1 MSSVPPIPVE
11 LWNQIPPAA
20 QAAVLALVQQY
31 ERRLQALQKK
41 VDQLTE
47 RLDQNSTN
55 SSRPP
60 SSDPPHV
67 KRRPP
72 QPSSGRKKGGQPGH
86 ARQQRP
92 LVPPEQV
99 KQTIPLMPSACRKCG
114 QALHGEDPQPRRH
127 QVAEILPV
135 QAEVTEYRLHRLTCT
150 GCGTRTCASLPA
162 GVPTGAFGPR
172 LQALLAVLA
181 GGYRLGKRPIQQLA
195 QDLFGLSIST
205 GMVAKLER
213 STAEA
218 LQQPV
223 AELEGY
229 VRMQHA
235 NVDETSWREA
245 MHKAWLWV
253 VVTPLVTVFHIAAT
267 RCGKVAGRLL
277 GSAYRQVVTSD
288 RWKAYNGFR
297 RRQFCWSHL
306 RRDFQAMIDRQNSG
320 TVIGTKLLSLSDR
333 MFAWW
338 HRVRDGTLNRSSFQ
352 VYISG
357 LRAAVRE
364 ALLQGAACGCSQTA
378 GTCRELLAHEPK
390 LWAFVW
396 QEGVEPT
403 NNAAE
408 RALRHAVLWRKG
420 SGGTDSSRGSRF
432 VERVLSIRETCRQ
445 QGISLLEYLA
455 TCCQARLD
463 GGRPPSLL
471 PKGVRVRTQIA

>member
-1 MSSVPPIPVE
+1 MPSVPPIPVE

-20 QAAVLALVQQY
+20 QAAILALVQQY
-31 ERRLQALQKK
+31 EQRLQALQQQ
-41 VDQLTE
+41 VARLTE
-47 RLDQNSTN
+47 RLNQNSTN

-72 QPSSGRKKGGQPGH
+72 SPSSGRKRGGQPGH

-92 LVPPEQV
+92 LVPPEQI
-99 KQTIPLMPSACRKCG
+99 KQAIPLMPSACRKCG
-114 QALHGEDPQPRRH
+114 RALHGEDPQPRRH
-127 QVAEILPV
+127 QVAEIPPV
-135 QAEVTEYRLHRLTCT
+135 RAEVTEYRLHRLTCT
-150 GCGTRTCASLPA
+150 ACGTRTCASLPA

-172 LQALLAVLA
+172 LQALLAILA
-181 GGYRLGKRPIQQLA
+181 GGYRLGKRPIRQLTH
-195 QDLFGLSIST
+195 DLFGLSIST

-213 STAEA
+213 ATAEA
-218 LQQPV
+218 LQQPM
-223 AELEGY
+223 AELEAH
-229 VRMQHA
+229 VRTRHA

-277 GSAYRQVVTSD
+277 GTTYRRVATSD

-320 TVIGTKLLSLSDR
+320 TAIGKKLLELSDQ

-352 VYISG
+352 VYISR
-357 LRAAVRE
+357 LRAEVRE
-364 ALLQGAACGCSQTA
+364 ALLHGAACGCPKTA
-378 GTCRELLAHEPK
+378 ATCRDLTANESK

-420 SGGTDSSRGSRF
+420 SGGTDSQRGSRF
-432 VERVLSIRETCRQ
+432 VERVLSVRETCRQ
-445 QGISLLEYLA
+445 QGRGLMAYLEE
-455 TCCQARLD
+455 CCQARLE
-463 GGRPPSLL
+463 GKALPSLL
-471 PKGVRVRTQIA
+471 PGTSPKLEVA

>member
-1 MSSVPPIPVE
+1 MPSVPPIPVE
-11 LWNQIPPAA
+11 LWDQIPPAA
-20 QAAVLALVQQY
+20 QAAILALVQQH
-31 ERRLQALQKK
+31 ERRVQALQQQ
-41 VDQLTE
+41 VAQLTE
-47 RLDQNSTN
+47 RLNQNSTN

-67 KRRPP
+67 KHRPP
-72 QPSSGRKKGGQPGH
+72 TPATGRKRGGQPGH

-99 KQTIPLMPSACRKCG
+99 KQSIPLKPSACRKCG
-114 QALHGEDPQPRRH
+114 QALSGEDPAPRRH
-127 QVAEILPV
+127 QVAEIPPV
-135 QAEVTEYRLHRLTCT
+135 RAEVTEYRLHRLTCPD
-150 GCGTRTCASLPA
+150 CGTRTCASLPA
-162 GVPTGAFGPR
+162 GVSSGAFGPR

-181 GGYRLGKRPIQQLA
+181 GAYRLGKRPIRQLA
-195 QDLFGLSIST
+195 HDLFGLSIST

-218 LQQPV
+218 LQQPM
-223 AELEGY
+223 AELGDY
-229 VRMQHA
+229 IRTQHA

-253 VVTPLVTVFHIAAT
+253 VVTPLVTVFHIATT
-267 RCGKVAGRLL
+267 RSGKVAGGLL

-320 TVIGTKLLSLSDR
+320 TAIGKNLLELSDR

-338 HRVRDGTLNRSSFQ
+338 HRVRGGTLARSSFQ

-357 LRAAVRE
+357 LRAEVRE
-364 ALLQGAACGCSQTA
+364 ALTQGTVCGCSQTA
-378 GTCRELLAHEPK
+378 ATCRELLVHEPK
-390 LWAFVW
+390 LWSFVW

-420 SGGTDSSRGSRF
+420 SGGTDSQRGSRF

-445 QGISLLEYLA
+445 QGRGLLDYLVA
-455 TCCQARLD
+455 CCQASVTGERA
-463 GGRPPSLL
+463 PSLL
-471 PKGVRVRTQIA
+471 PRKSHRLGIA

>member
-1 MSSVPPIPVE
+1 MASVPPIPVE

-20 QAAVLALVQQY
+20 QAAILALVQQY
-31 ERRLQALQKK
+31 EQRLQAFQQQ

-47 RLDQNSTN
+47 RLNQNSTN

-72 QPSSGRKKGGQPGH
+72 PPSSGRKRGGQPGH

-99 KQTIPLMPSACRKCG
+99 KQTIPVKPSACRKCG
-114 QALHGEDPQPRRH
+114 QALSGEAPQPRRH
-127 QVAEILPV
+127 QIAEIPPV

-150 GCGTRTCASLPA
+150 DCGTRTCASLPA
-162 GVPTGAFGPR
+162 GVPAGAFGPR
-172 LQALLAVLA
+172 LQALLAILA
-181 GGYRLGKRPIQQLA
+181 GGYRLGKRPIRQLA
-195 QDLFGLSIST
+195 HDLFGLSIST

-213 STAEA
+213 ATAEA
-218 LQQPV
+218 LEQPM

-229 VRMQHA
+229 VRTQHA

-253 VVTPLVTVFHIAAT
+253 VVTPLVTGFHIAAT

-277 GSAYRQVVTSD
+277 GSTYRQVVTSD

-320 TVIGTKLLSLSDR
+320 ANIGKKLLGLSDR

-338 HRVRDGTLNRSSFQ
+338 RRVRDGTLNRTSFR

-357 LRAAVRE
+357 LRAEVRK
-364 ALLQGAACGCSQTA
+364 ALLQGAACGCPKTA
-378 GTCRELLAHEPK
+378 ATCRNLTANEVR
-390 LWAFVW
+390 LWTFVW
-396 QEGVEPT
+396 QEGIEPT

-408 RALRHAVLWRKG
+408 RSLRHAVLWRKG
-420 SGGTDSSRGSRF
+420 SGGTDSQRGSLF
-432 VERVLSIRETCRQ
+432 V
-445 QGISLLEYLA
+445 
-455 TCCQARLD
+455 
-463 GGRPPSLL
+463 
-471 PKGVRVRTQIA
+471 

>member
-1 MSSVPPIPVE
+1 MPPVPPIPFE
-11 LWNQIPPAA
+11 LWVQIPPAA
-20 QAAVLALVQQY
+20 QVAILAVIQQY
-31 ERRLQALQKK
+31 EQRLLALQQQ
-41 VDQLTE
+41 VAQLTE
-47 RLDQNSTN
+47 RLNQNSTN

-72 QPSSGRKKGGQPGH
+72 TPATGRKRGGQPGH

-127 QVAEILPV
+127 QVAEIPPV
-135 QAEVTEYRLHRLTCT
+135 EAEVTEYRLHRLTCT
-150 GCGTRTCASLPA
+150 ACGTRTCASLPA

-181 GGYRLGKRPIQQLA
+181 GAYRLGKRPIRQLA
-195 QDLFGLSIST
+195 HDLFGLSIST

-213 STAEA
+213 STADA
-218 LQQPV
+218 LQQPM
-223 AELEGY
+223 AELEWY
-229 VRMQHA
+229 VRKQNA

-245 MHKAWLWV
+245 RQKAWLWV

-267 RCGKVAGRLL
+267 RCGKVAGELL
-277 GSAYRQVVTSD
+277 GPAYRQVVTSD

-306 RRDFQAMIDRQNSG
+306 RRDFQAMIDRQNGG
-320 TVIGTKLLSLSDR
+320 TPIGKTLLDLSDR
-333 MFAWW
+333 MFCWW
-338 HRVRDGTLNRSSFQ
+338 HRVRDGTLGRASFH

-357 LRAAVRE
+357 LRAEVRE
-364 ALLQGAACGCSQTA
+364 ALAQGAVCGCPKTA
-378 GTCRELLAHEPK
+378 ATCRSLIANEAR
-390 LWAFVW
+390 LWTFVW
-396 QEGVEPT
+396 QEGIEPT

-420 SGGTDSSRGSRF
+420 SGGTDSNRGSRF
-432 VERVLSIRETCRQ
+432 VERILSVRERCRQ
-445 QGISLLEYLA
+445 QGRSLMGYLVE
-455 TCCQARLD
+455 CCQAHLESKD
-463 GGRPPSLL
+463 APSLL
-471 PKGVRVRTQIA
+471 PKHGPRLEAA

>member
-1 MSSVPPIPVE
+1 MPSVPPIPVE

-20 QAAVLALVQQY
+20 QAAILALVQRY
-31 ERRLQALQKK
+31 ERRVQALQQQ
-41 VDQLTE
+41 VAQLTE
-47 RLDQNSTN
+47 RLNQNSTN

-72 QPSSGRKKGGQPGH
+72 QPSSGRQKGGQPGH

-99 KQTIPLMPSACRKCG
+99 QQTIPVMPSACRKCG

-127 QVAEILPV
+127 QVAETPPV

-150 GCGTRTCASLPA
+150 ACGTRTCASLPA

-172 LQALLAVLA
+172 LQALLTLLA
-181 GGYRLGKRPIQQLA
+181 GGYRLGKRPIRQLA
-195 QDLFGLSIST
+195 HDLFGLSIST

-213 STAEA
+213 STADA
-218 LQQPV
+218 LQKPV

-253 VVTPLVTVFHIAAT
+253 VVTPLVTVFHIAST

-277 GSAYRQVVTSD
+277 GSAYRKVVTSD

-320 TVIGTKLLSLSDR
+320 TPIGKRLLSLSDP

-338 HRVRDGTLNRSSFQ
+338 HRVRDGTLSRSSFR

-357 LRAAVRE
+357 LRAEVRE
-364 ALLQGAACGCSQTA
+364 ALLQGTACSCPQTA
-378 GTCRELLAHEPK
+378 ATCRDLTASEAK
-390 LWAFVW
+390 LWTFVW
-396 QEGVEPT
+396 HEGVEPT

-432 VERVLSIRETCRQ
+432 VERVLSVRQTCRQ
-445 QGISLLEYLA
+445 QGRGLLDYLVE
-455 TCCQARLD
+455 CCQA
-463 GGRPPSLL
+463 GQEGRQAPSLL
-471 PKGVRVRTQIA
+471 PKGGSRLGVA